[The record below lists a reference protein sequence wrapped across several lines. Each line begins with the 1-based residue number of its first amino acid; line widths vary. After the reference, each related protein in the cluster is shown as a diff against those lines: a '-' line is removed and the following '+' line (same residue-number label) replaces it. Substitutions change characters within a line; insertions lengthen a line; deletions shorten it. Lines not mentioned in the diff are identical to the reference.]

1 MASKTSVQ
9 VPIKI
14 RAVGFKVTPEQYRE
28 MADRAQRSGARLGSW
43 MRSVVL
49 QAVAQKPRKGHLRIR
64 EPDGA
69 T

>member
-1 MASKTSVQ
+1 MADRTPVRVPAKT
-9 VPIKI
+9 
-14 RAVGFKVTPEQYRE
+14 RAVGFKVTPEQHRE
-28 MADRAQRSGARLGSW
+28 MADRARHSGAHLGSW
-43 MRSVVL
+43 MRSILL